1 MATAVVVGVST
12 GAMKPVLEKLATLMG
27 GEFSK
32 MKNVR
37 KDVQFL
43 SDELTSMKDLLENLA
58 LVDELDP
65 QTKRWRD
72 KVREMSYDIENIIDD
87 FGRKFVEKNEK
98 EGLAKKTVRFLKTFR
113 ARYQIGCQIEGIKK
127 LVLETSDRHNRYK
140 FKTPPPNDVTIDPRV
155 AILQQDAA
163 SLVGLKVPT
172 DELVD
177 WLNDKEMHLKVVSIV
192 GFGGLGKTTLAN
204 EIYRQPE
211 GVFECRAFVPVTQK
225 HNIPKLLRSLL
236 SELGSEA
243 GSLDCEVNVL
253 VNKLKEYLQKKR
265 YLIVIDDLWE
275 KLPWDIIK
283 GAFPDNGLGSRVITT
298 TRIHDVAK
306 ACCSHP
312 RDHILE
318 MKPLSDE
325 DSRRLFFNR
334 IYNTEEA
341 CPRQFRGIST
351 EILKKCDGMPLAI
364 ITISGMLASEPFD
377 QEHWEHIWSSL
388 GSGTNSTLEGM
399 RKILDLSYKNLL
411 PHLKTCLLYL
421 GMYPEDFEI
430 QRHHLELQWIAEGFI
445 SKENGQD
452 VEKVAR
458 SYFNELVN
466 RSLIQP
472 IRFDNCGLVT
482 HCKVHDMMRDLI
494 LCKCVEENFLTIMDE
509 PQAIKKTDNKVRR
522 LSLHLHDDEIN
533 GTELWGNISLSQVR
547 TFMIF
552 GYRDGMPPLSLFK
565 FLRVLHIENPGSY
578 VFDLTGLC
586 NMHQLRYL
594 AVHDDWGG
602 IKGWIK
608 VALPTQI
615 RGLRHLE
622 TLDVRHSVHHPFDIV
637 HLPCLMF
644 LNVDWRFARTPYC
657 IGNMKSLRYVKQ
669 FDLINYSPDNIE
681 SLGELASLRF
691 LSVCGYACDEASIKR
706 RMDALCSSWGK
717 ICISLEYLGLYIEG
731 CMDVLMDL
739 SPSPRRLERLWTGDR
754 VERYSYAAYDI
765 HDWLT
770 KLDECSSFFTVP
782 GWSSNADN
790 CCFFSRVPNWMEEL
804 SNLKELEI
812 NVLKPDV
819 SILGKLP
826 ALTFLRIY
834 IIRELSEYFVIH
846 AREFPVLKHL
856 ELRLSSAC
864 ESYLAFQ
871 AGAMPKLQWLGL
883 QFDGLRW
890 YQYVAGPAG
899 IQHLSALEDFFAIIG
914 TRGVRGHE
922 RTWAD
927 AESALRTAIEL
938 HPNHPRLHI
947 TSVYDRHFKLV
958 TFPSDDSG
966 GVSVP
971 LNRGADGI

>member
-1 MATAVVVGVST
+1 MTTAIVVGVST
-12 GAMKPVLEKLATLMG
+12 GAMKPVLDKLSILMG

-72 KVREMSYDIENIIDD
+72 KVRDMSYDIENIIDD
-87 FGRKFVEKNEK
+87 IRRKFVEKNEK
-98 EGLAKKTVRFLKTFR
+98 EGLAKKTVRFLQTFR
-113 ARYQIGCQIEGIKK
+113 ARYQIAGQIEGIKK
-127 LVLETSDRHNRYK
+127 LVLETSDRRNRYK
-140 FKTPPPNDVTIDPRV
+140 FNTPPPNDVAIDPRV
-155 AILQQDAA
+155 AILQQDAD
-163 SLVGLKVPT
+163 SFVGLKVPT

-204 EIYRQPE
+204 EIYRQPD
-211 GVFECRAFVPVTQK
+211 GGFECRAFVPVTQK
-225 HNIPKLLRSLL
+225 HNIPKLIRSLL
-236 SELGSEA
+236 SELGSDA
-243 GSLDCEVNVL
+243 CSYDCEVNVL
-253 VNKLKEYLQKKR
+253 LNKLKEHLQKKR

-275 KLPWDIIK
+275 KLPWDVIK

-312 RDHILE
+312 RDYILE

-334 IYNTEEA
+334 IFNSEEA
-341 CPRQFRGIST
+341 CPCQLRDIST

-364 ITISGMLASEPFD
+364 ITVSGMLASECLD
-377 QEHWEHIWSSL
+377 QQDWEHIRNSL
-388 GSGTNSTLEGM
+388 GSGTNFTLKGM
-399 RKILDLSYKNLL
+399 RKILDLSYKNLP

-421 GMYPEDFEI
+421 GMYPEDFKI

-494 LCKCVEENFLTIMDE
+494 LCKCAEENFLTIIDE
-509 PQAIKKTDNKVRR
+509 PEAITKPDNKVRR
-522 LSLHLHDDEIN
+522 LSLHLHDDEVN
-533 GTELWGNISLSQVR
+533 GTELWVNISLSQVR

-552 GYRDGMPPLSLFK
+552 GDRDGMPPLSLFK
-565 FLRVLHIENPGSY
+565 FLR
-578 VFDLTGLC
+578 
-586 NMHQLRYL
+586 LRYL
-594 AVHDDWGG
+594 AVDDEWGAM
-602 IKGWIK
+602 K
-608 VALPTQI
+608 VGMKVELPTQI
-615 RGLRHLE
+615 RGLLHLE
-622 TLDVRHSVHHPFDIV
+622 TLDVRHSIHHPFDIV

-644 LNVDWRFARTPYC
+644 LNVDWRLAQTPYG

-669 FDLINYSPDNIE
+669 FDLIHNSPDNIE

-691 LSVCGYACDEASIKR
+691 LSVRGYLPDRI
-706 RMDALCSSWGK
+706 RMDALCSSLGK
-717 ICISLEYLGLYIEG
+717 MCISLEYLGLYIEG
-731 CMDVLMDL
+731 CMDALMDL
-739 SPSPRRLERLWTGDR
+739 SPPPRRLERLWMGDR
-754 VERYSYAAYDI
+754 VEYYFI
-765 HDWLT
+765 WQ
-770 KLDECSSFFTVP
+770 LDSWPAEMGECSCFFKIP
-782 GWSSNADN
+782 GWSAEADK
-790 CCFFSRVPNWMEEL
+790 CCFFSRVPNWMGEL
-804 SNLKELEI
+804 CNLKELEI
-812 NVLKPDV
+812 NVFKPDV
-819 SILGKLP
+819 GILAELP

-834 IIRELSEYFVIH
+834 IIKGLTEFFVIH
-846 AREFPVLKHL
+846 AREFPVLKRL
-856 ELRLSSAC
+856 ELRLSTT
-864 ESYLAFQ
+864 SYLAFQ

-883 QFDGLRW
+883 QFSSLGWHQCMR
-890 YQYVAGPAG
+890 GPGG
-899 IQHLSALEDFFAIIG
+899 IQHLSALEDFFAVIETG
-914 TRGVRGHE
+914 SATRYE
-922 RTWAD
+922 KTC
-927 AESALRTAIEL
+927 AEFALKSAIKL

-947 TSVYDRHFKLV
+947 NSSLLGGFKLV
-958 TFPSDDSG
+958 LSPSDDSG
-966 GVSVP
+966 GAAAP
-971 LNRGADGI
+971 LNRSPDGV